1 MNKGQG
7 SVSIVAILVVFVIVL
22 GAISYYYRHD
32 IFGPTI
38 VNANPIIEKQTI
50 RENNTTIIRE
60 NITTVIKDNNPDMI
74 VINNPAPNVENN
86 VFINNTFQNG
96 S

>member
-50 RENNTTIIRE
+50 RENT
-60 NITTVIKDNNPDMI
+60 TTVIQDNNPDMI

>member
-7 SVSIVAILVVFVIVL
+7 SVAIVAILVVFVIVL

-50 RENNTTIIRE
+50 RENT
-60 NITTVIKDNNPDMI
+60 TTVIQDNNPDMI
-74 VINNPAPNVENN
+74 VINNPAPNVENH